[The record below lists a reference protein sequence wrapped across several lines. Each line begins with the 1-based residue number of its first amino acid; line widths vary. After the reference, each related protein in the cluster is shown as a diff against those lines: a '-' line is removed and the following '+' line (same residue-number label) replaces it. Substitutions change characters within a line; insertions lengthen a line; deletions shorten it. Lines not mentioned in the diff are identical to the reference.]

1 MNIIVDGVSVVV
13 IYVYHDDA
21 EFRISKDMENLWR
34 EMVARCASLPLAII
48 VLGGLLATKETL
60 DE

>member
-13 IYVYHDDA
+13 IYVYHDDV
-21 EFRISKDMENLWR
+21 EFRISKDMENLGR
-34 EMVARCASLPLAII
+34 EMVARCAGLPLAII